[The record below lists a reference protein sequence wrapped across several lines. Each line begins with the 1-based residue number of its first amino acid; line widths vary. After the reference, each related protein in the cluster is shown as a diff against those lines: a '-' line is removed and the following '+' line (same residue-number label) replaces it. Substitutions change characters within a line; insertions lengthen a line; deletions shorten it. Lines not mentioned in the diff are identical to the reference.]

1 MKVGA
6 HLSRGVSMPGRAL
19 RFRDA
24 VARIGIEL
32 LADELSESTSYV
44 YAGVW
49 HAGCYKNGMDIPRPE
64 AKRQKRIRQ
73 ATYGG
78 IAAAVVVAIT
88 IFLAQ
93 LEPAAPSVDG
103 DTLWRDNVREGEML
117 RQVRGPGVLVPR
129 ENRWIAAQTDG
140 RVERI
145 VIRPGVAVEPD
156 TVLVEMSNP
165 DLMQQTEESRLAL
178 EAAKAEFTD
187 TELRLKNQELDQRAA
202 LGAAR
207 AEYESARLQ
216 AEAEKDLADEG
227 IVSAIDARRSE
238 LQAEQLKL
246 RLEIEEERLA
256 QFSRTFDAQLSL
268 QRARLEQS
276 RNTYDRRLEQVASL
290 QVRAGIGGVLQQVE
304 VEEGQRV
311 GLGVNIA
318 RVARPDELMAEL
330 QVPETQARDV
340 QVGQRVDVDTRN
352 GVVEGRVMRI
362 DPAVQAGTVQVDVE
376 LVGQLPQG
384 ARLDQSVDGT
394 IEIERLEHVVFV
406 GRPAYGQPNS
416 TISLFKVVDGGAYAV
431 RVPVEIGATS
441 VNAVEIRKGLVPGD
455 EVILSD
461 TSAWEDNDRIR
472 LD

>member
-1 MKVGA
+1 
-6 HLSRGVSMPGRAL
+6 
-19 RFRDA
+19 
-24 VARIGIEL
+24 
-32 LADELSESTSYV
+32 
-44 YAGVW
+44 
-49 HAGCYKNGMDIPRPE
+49 MDIPRPE
-64 AKRQKRIRQ
+64 AKRKKRIRQ

-78 IAAAVVVAIT
+78 IAAVIVVAIT

-103 DTLWRDNVREGEML
+103 DTVWVDRVREGEML

-129 ENRWIAAQTDG
+129 EIRWIAAQTDG
-140 RVERI
+140 RVDRI
-145 VIRPGVAVEPD
+145 VVRPGVAVEPD

-165 DLMQQTEESRLAL
+165 DLMQQTEESRFAL

-202 LGAAR
+202 LGGAR
-207 AEYESARLQ
+207 AEYEGARLQ

-256 QFSRTFDAQLSL
+256 QFSKTLDAQLSL
-268 QRARLEQS
+268 QRARLEQA
-276 RNTYDRRLEQVASL
+276 RNAYQRRLEQVESL
-290 QVRAGIGGVLQQVE
+290 TVRAGLAGVLQQVE

-311 GLGVNIA
+311 GLGANIA

-352 GVVEGRVMRI
+352 GIVEGRVMRV

-376 LVGQLPQG
+376 LVGQLQH
-384 ARLDQSVDGT
+384 ARPDQSVDGT
-394 IEIERLEHVVFV
+394 IEIERLPHVVYT

-416 TISLFKVVDGGAYAV
+416 TISLFKLVDGGAYAV